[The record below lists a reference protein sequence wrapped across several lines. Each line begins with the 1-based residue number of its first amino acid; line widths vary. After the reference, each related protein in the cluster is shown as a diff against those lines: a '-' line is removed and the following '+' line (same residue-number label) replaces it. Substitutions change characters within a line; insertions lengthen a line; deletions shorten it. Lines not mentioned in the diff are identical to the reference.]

1 MADCII
7 SIASAIFQKKSSGI
21 NVSVC
26 VLNPRDE
33 CWSVNRLLINEVNEI
48 LKHQCNNNDFA
59 FIFQDHGWNF
69 ANSSLDCSLFYKD
82 LLHLS
87 EQGNVKLTKPIS
99 LTISSRYNHI
109 NLLLVPIATRHIVI
123 LPDKKFNL
131 LFLFR

>member
-26 VLNPRDE
+26 VLIPRDE

-59 FIFQDHGWNF
+59 FIDHGWNF

-87 EQGNVKLTKPIS
+87 KQGNVKLTKPIS